1 MRITLS
7 GTPGSGKT
15 SVAKSLSRR
24 LKLKHYS
31 IGDLM
36 RKIAKEKNMTLIQL
50 IRLANKSD
58 EVDKELDK
66 AQIDLKKEDNF
77 VIDSR
82 IGFYFIPNSVK
93 IFLDADFDIRIK
105 RIFGSK
111 RVEETYSDLSQAKKE
126 IKERFD
132 SEQERYRKIYD
143 LDYLDKKNYN
153 YILDTSNLNVEE
165 STDKIIK
172 FIKKDKFSK

>member
-50 IRLANKSD
+50 TRLANKSD
-58 EVDKELDK
+58 EIDKELDK

-105 RIFGSK
+105 RIFGGK

-132 SEQERYRKIYD
+132 SEQERYRKLYD
-143 LDYLDKKNYN
+143 LDYLDKKNYD
-153 YILDTSNLNVEE
+153 YILDTSKLKVEE
-165 STDKIIK
+165 ATDKIIK
-172 FIKKDKFSK
+172 FIKKDKFLK